1 MRKLISM
8 FMAAAAAVALSS
20 CAQEE
25 FDDYRPEPTGETITY
40 IAEHAADEA
49 APGDSADSKA
59 VMNPETKK
67 SEWVKGDRI
76 TVHNGAA
83 GFIFTTQDAG
93 ASAQFSYTGDDFS
106 AENGVIAVYPAEEV
120 GKDQEP
126 VINADLAAK
135 KVSVVI
141 PGEQTAT
148 AGSYDP
154 EAGVAVAYSTDEHL
168 RFKNATALL
177 KFTVATEGVKSVVFK
192 GLDSEAVCGTADVA
206 FAAEDNTVAGVT
218 LRAEE
223 AGTSVSLTAK
233 DKFEV
238 GKTYYMAIAPQT
250 FSKGFTLSFQFV
262 EEGPLHVVKSHEQ
275 SREIR
280 RNVIL
285 NVGELTFDI
294 YAGLSKTETPVLK
307 SFQFDVANNP
317 GKILPGQ
324 VKNGTKYEAD
334 ARTFEKCD
342 IKDGVVS
349 AMIPYLNNRKL
360 VPTFKVA
367 DGTRLVYEGGIIE
380 SGRTVVD
387 FLKYKQI
394 KVING
399 NKEEAVYEVQL
410 TNTGLPVV
418 VVNQVTNIQTSYVE
432 DGKKVNTMSLVTSTT
447 DGTQKGSAEWYKLTG
462 TAWQPKGCDWIMSE
476 DGSDNFMAYY
486 ADGTPGLT
494 DKKGVEMVSEP
505 VMASTRVRGNVSQQM
520 PKKPFAVKLDSKSG
534 VLGMPPHK
542 RWVLLAN
549 WSDRTL
555 MRNAIAFET
564 AKYFHDNLSDGLLW
578 NPSGQFVELVYNGV
592 HVGNYYLC
600 EQIKIDENRLD
611 ITDPYEKDDVYSG
624 NPGDYG
630 YLLECDDA
638 YDETVKFTTKH
649 YIPFMFKDDADA
661 GGKMLEY
668 ARNLVCSVEDKLC
681 AGSYSDAYNTLDI
694 TSMVDYLLINEV
706 MMNGEI
712 WNPKSAYM
720 YIDNGKLYAGPIW
733 DFDWQTIPNI
743 SVIES
748 NFDTAWTNNG
758 GVASYDF
765 TYDKSMI
772 AAAEKTKY
780 IWGVIPSGTE
790 IVMYHTSN
798 LPSAPLDGSDRNF
811 LWYPMLVKDGTFTA
825 KAYERWSS
833 IISAG
838 LLSHITSFIDE
849 TAAEISVSQAINWS
863 MWSFEASDTGRH
875 DAYNVGG
882 GFKGDEFEDFT
893 GAVSLLKTNYGNR
906 VNGMNGFITADGSK
920 WPKLKYQNK

>member
-8 FMAAAAAVALSS
+8 IMAAAAAVAVSS

-25 FDDYRPEPTGETITY
+25 FDDYRPEPAGETFTY

-49 APGDSADSKA
+49 APADGADSKA

-67 SEWVKGDRI
+67 SEWIKGDRI

-83 GFIFTTQDAG
+83 GFFFTSQDAG
-93 ASAQFSYTGDDFS
+93 SSAQFSYTGDDFS

-120 GKDQEP
+120 GKDEEP

-177 KFTVATEGVKSVVFK
+177 KFTVATEGVKSVVFS
-192 GLDSEAVCGTADVA
+192 GIDSVAVCGIADVA

-218 LRAEE
+218 LRAED
-223 AGTSVSLTAK
+223 AGKSVSLTAK

-238 GKTYYMAIAPQT
+238 GKTCYMAIAPQP

-294 YAGLSKTETPVLK
+294 NAGLSKTETPVLK
-307 SFQFDVANNP
+307 SFQFDVVNNP

-334 ARTFEKCD
+334 ARTAEVCKVEN
-342 IKDGVVS
+342 GVVS

-360 VPTFKVA
+360 KPTFTVT
-367 DGTRLVYEGGIIE
+367 DGTRLIYEGGIIE
-380 SGRTVVD
+380 SGKTVVD

-418 VVNQVTNIQTSYVE
+418 VINQVSGTTNSY
-432 DGKKVNTMSLVTSTT
+432 DSGRAGNGYRDWLS
-447 DGTQKGSAEWYKLTG
+447 WTG
-462 TAWQPKGCDWIMSE
+462 TKWQPKESDWVMAE

-486 ADGTPGLT
+486 ADGTPAMT
-494 DKKGVEMVSEP
+494 DKNGAMVDIP
-505 VMASTRVRGNVSQQM
+505 VMASTRVRGNVSQKM

-564 AKYFHDNLSDGLLW
+564 AKYFQDNLSDGLLW

-611 ITDPYEKDDVYSG
+611 INEPYELPK
-624 NPGDYG
+624 PGKADKYNGMPESYG

-649 YIPFMFKDDADA
+649 YIPFMF
-661 GGKMLEY
+661 
-668 ARNLVCSVEDKLC
+668 
-681 AGSYSDAYNTLDI
+681 
-694 TSMVDYLLINEV
+694 
-706 MMNGEI
+706 
-712 WNPKSAYM
+712 
-720 YIDNGKLYAGPIW
+720 
-733 DFDWQTIPNI
+733 
-743 SVIES
+743 
-748 NFDTAWTNNG
+748 
-758 GVASYDF
+758 
-765 TYDKSMI
+765 
-772 AAAEKTKY
+772 
-780 IWGVIPSGTE
+780 
-790 IVMYHTSN
+790 
-798 LPSAPLDGSDRNF
+798 
-811 LWYPMLVKDGTFTA
+811 
-825 KAYERWSS
+825 
-833 IISAG
+833 
-838 LLSHITSFIDE
+838 
-849 TAAEISVSQAINWS
+849 
-863 MWSFEASDTGRH
+863 
-875 DAYNVGG
+875 
-882 GFKGDEFEDFT
+882 
-893 GAVSLLKTNYGNR
+893 
-906 VNGMNGFITADGSK
+906 
-920 WPKLKYQNK
+920 

>member
-25 FDDYRPEPTGETITY
+25 IDDYRPEPTGETFTY

-49 APGDSADSKA
+49 APADGADSKA

-67 SEWVKGDRI
+67 SEWIKGDRI

-93 ASAQFSYTGDDFS
+93 SSAQFSYTGDDFS

-120 GKDQEP
+120 GKDEEP

-148 AGSYDP
+148 TGSYDP

-177 KFTVATEGVKSVVFK
+177 KFTVATEGVKSVVFS
-192 GLDSEAVCGTADVA
+192 GIDSVAVCGIADVA

-218 LRAEE
+218 LRAESV
-223 AGTSVSLTAK
+223 GTSVSLTAK

-262 EEGPLHVVKSHEQ
+262 EEGPLHVVKTHEE

-294 YAGLSKTETPVLK
+294 YAGLSKTATPTLD
-307 SFQFDVANNP
+307 SLRFDVVHNP

-324 VKNGTKYEAD
+324 VKNGTKYKAD
-334 ARTFEKCD
+334 ARTAEVCKVEN
-342 IKDGVVS
+342 GVVS

-399 NKEEAVYEVQL
+399 NKDEAVYEVKL
-410 TNTGLPVV
+410 SNTGLPVV
-418 VVNQVTNIQTSYVE
+418 VINQVSGTTNSYVSGK
-432 DGKKVNTMSLVTSTT
+432 DGYGFR
-447 DGTQKGSAEWYKLTG
+447 DWYNWTG
-462 TAWQPKGCDWIMSE
+462 TKWQPKVSDWEMAE
-476 DGSDNFMAYY
+476 DGSDNFMVYY
-486 ADGTPGLT
+486 ADGTPAMT
-494 DKKGVEMVSEP
+494 DKSGAMVDVP
-505 VMASTRVRGNVSQQM
+505 VMASTRIRGNVSQLM

-549 WSDRTL
+549 WVDRTL
-555 MRNAIAFET
+555 MRNAIANET
-564 AKYFHDNLSDGLLW
+564 AKYFKTQFPNDGLLW

-611 ITDPYEKDDVYSG
+611 INEPYELPK
-624 NPGDYG
+624 PGKTDKYNGLPETYG
-630 YLLECDDA
+630 YLLECEDG
-638 YDETVKFTTKH
+638 YDETWKFTTKN
-649 YIPFMFKDDADA
+649 YIPFLFKDDGNDD
-661 GGKMLEY
+661 MVNY
-668 ARNLVCSVEDKLC
+668 AKTLVCGVEDKLY
-681 AGSYSDAYNTLDI
+681 AGNYSEAYKTLDL
-694 TSMVDYLLINEV
+694 TSMVDYLLIQEV
-706 MMNGEI
+706 MMNGEL
-712 WNPKSAYM
+712 WHPKSSYM
-720 YIDNGKLYAGPIW
+720 YINDGMLYAGPIW
-733 DFDWQTIPNI
+733 DFDWESIPNI
-743 SVIES
+743 DKIT
-748 NFDTAWTNNG
+748 DTNTG
-758 GVASYDF
+758 YDNVYTGDKYMF
-765 TYDKSMI
+765 TYDASMI
-772 AAAEKTKY
+772 NVSKEIKTSY
-780 IWGVIPSGTE
+780 IIFERTTYYMFHSKSIPD
-790 IVMYHTSN
+790 
-798 LPSAPLDGSDRNF
+798 APRTDDRNF
-811 LWYPMLVKDGTFTA
+811 IWYPMLVKDSQFKDIA
-825 KAYERWSS
+825 ASRWSS
-833 IISAG
+833 ISSG
-838 LLSHITSFIDE
+838 LLSHIQTFIDE
-849 TAAEISVSQAINWS
+849 TADKIAVSEGVNWK
-863 MWSFEASDTGRH
+863 MWNPGTDSQNRWST
-875 DAYNVGG
+875 YNVGG
-882 GFKGDEFEDFT
+882 GWKGDEHESFAT
-893 GAVSLLKTNYGNR
+893 AVELLKTNYGKR
-906 VNGMNGFITADGSK
+906 VEGMNGFVTNK
-920 WPKLKYQNK
+920 NWPSCNYGEN

>member
-8 FMAAAAAVALSS
+8 IMAATAAVAVSS

-25 FDDYRPEPTGETITY
+25 FDDYRPEPTGETFTY
-40 IAEHAADEA
+40 IADHAADDA
-49 APGDSADSKA
+49 APGDGADSKA

-67 SEWVKGDRI
+67 SEWGKGDQI

-120 GKDQEP
+120 GKDEEP

-177 KFTVATEGVKSVVFK
+177 KFTVATEGVKSVVFS
-192 GLDSEAVCGTADVA
+192 GIDSVAVCGIADVA

-218 LRAEE
+218 LRAED
-223 AGTSVSLTAK
+223 AGKSVSLTAK

-262 EEGPLHVVKSHEQ
+262 EEGPLYVVKSHEQ

-294 YAGLSKTETPVLK
+294 YAGLSKTAVPELK
-307 SFQFDVANNP
+307 SFQFDVVNNP

-360 VPTFKVA
+360 KPTFTVT
-367 DGTRLVYEGGIIE
+367 DGTRLIYEGGIIE
-380 SGRTVVD
+380 SGKTVVD

-399 NKEEAVYEVQL
+399 NKEEAVYEVKL

-418 VVNQVTNIQTSYVE
+418 VVNQVSGTTNSYVSGQ
-432 DGKKVNTMSLVTSTT
+432 DGNGFR
-447 DGTQKGSAEWYKLTG
+447 DWYNWTG
-462 TAWQPKGCDWIMSE
+462 TKWQPKESDWEMAE
-476 DGSDNFMAYY
+476 DGSDNFMVYY
-486 ADGTPGLT
+486 ADGTPAMT
-494 DKKGVEMVSEP
+494 DKSGAMVDVP
-505 VMASTRVRGNVSQQM
+505 VMASTRIRGNVSQLM

-549 WSDRTL
+549 WVDRTL
-555 MRNAIAFET
+555 MRNAIANET
-564 AKYFHDNLSDGLLW
+564 AKYFKTQFPNDGLLW

-611 ITDPYEKDDVYSG
+611 INEPYELPK
-624 NPGDYG
+624 PGKPDKYNGLPETYG
-630 YLLECDDA
+630 YLLECEDG
-638 YDETVKFTTKH
+638 YDETWKFTTKN
-649 YIPFMFKDDADA
+649 YIPFLFKDDGNDD
-661 GGKMLEY
+661 MVNY
-668 ARNLVCSVEDKLC
+668 AQTLVCGVEDKLY
-681 AGSYSDAYNTLDI
+681 AGNYSEAYKTLDL
-694 TSMVDYLLINEV
+694 TSMVDYLLIQEV
-706 MMNGEI
+706 MMNGEL
-712 WNPKSAYM
+712 WHPKSSYM
-720 YIDNGKLYAGPIW
+720 YINDGMLYAGPIW
-733 DFDWQTIPNI
+733 DFDWESIPNI
-743 SVIES
+743 DKIT
-748 NFDTAWTNNG
+748 DTSTG
-758 GVASYDF
+758 YDNAYTGDKYMF
-765 TYDKSMI
+765 TYDASMI
-772 AAAEKTKY
+772 NVSKEVKTSY
-780 IWGVIPSGTE
+780 IIFERTTYYMFHSKSIPD
-790 IVMYHTSN
+790 
-798 LPSAPLDGSDRNF
+798 APRTDDRNF
-811 LWYPMLVKDGTFTA
+811 VWYPMLVKDSQFKDIA
-825 KAYERWSS
+825 ASRWSS
-833 IISAG
+833 ISSG
-838 LLSHITSFIDE
+838 LLSHIQTFIDE
-849 TAAEISVSQAINWS
+849 TADKIAVSEGVNWK
-863 MWSFEASDTGRH
+863 MWNPGTDSQNRWST
-875 DAYNVGG
+875 YNVGG
-882 GFKGDEFEDFT
+882 GWKGDEHESFAT
-893 GAVSLLKTNYGNR
+893 AVELLKTNYGKR
-906 VNGMNGFITADGSK
+906 VEGMNGFVTNK
-920 WPKLKYQNK
+920 NWPSCNYGEN

>member
-8 FMAAAAAVALSS
+8 IMTATAAVAVSS

-25 FDDYRPEPTGETITY
+25 FDDYRPEPTGETFTY
-40 IAEHAADEA
+40 IADHAADEA
-49 APGDSADSKA
+49 APADGADSKA

-67 SEWVKGDRI
+67 SEWVKGDQI

-93 ASAQFSYTGDDFS
+93 SSAQFSYTGDYFS

-120 GKDQEP
+120 GKDEEP

-177 KFTVATEGVKSVVFK
+177 KFTVATEGVKSVVFS
-192 GLDSEAVCGTADVA
+192 GLDTEVVCGVADVT
-206 FAAEDNTVAGVT
+206 FAAKDNSVASVS
-218 LRAEE
+218 LRADD
-223 AGTSVSLTAK
+223 AGKSVSLTAK

-294 YAGLSKTETPVLK
+294 YAGLSKTATPALN
-307 SFQFDVANNP
+307 SFQFDVATNP

-342 IKDGVVS
+342 INDGVVS

-360 VPTFKVA
+360 KPTFTVP
-367 DGTRLVYEGGIIE
+367 DSTRLVYEGGIIE
-380 SGRTVVD
+380 SGKTVVD

-399 NKEEAVYEVQL
+399 NKEEAVYEVKL

-418 VVNQVTNIQTSYVE
+418 VVNQVSGTTNSYVSGQ
-432 DGKKVNTMSLVTSTT
+432 DGNGFR
-447 DGTQKGSAEWYKLTG
+447 DWYNWTG
-462 TAWQPKGCDWIMSE
+462 TKWQPKESDWVMAT
-476 DGSDNFMAYY
+476 DGSDNFMVYY
-486 ADGTPGLT
+486 ADGTPAMT
-494 DKKGVEMVSEP
+494 DKSGAMVDVP
-505 VMASTRVRGNVSQQM
+505 VMASTRIRGNVSQLM

-549 WSDRTL
+549 WVDRTL
-555 MRNAIAFET
+555 MRNAIANET
-564 AKYFHDNLSDGLLW
+564 AKYFKTQFPNDGLLW

-611 ITDPYEKDDVYSG
+611 INEPYELPK
-624 NPGDYG
+624 PGKPDKYNGLPETYG
-630 YLLECDDA
+630 YLLECEDG
-638 YDETVKFTTKH
+638 YDETWKFTTKN
-649 YIPFMFKDDADA
+649 YIPFLFKDDGNDD
-661 GGKMLEY
+661 MVNY
-668 ARNLVCSVEDKLC
+668 AKTLVCGVEDKLY
-681 AGSYSDAYNTLDI
+681 AGNYSEAYKTLDL
-694 TSMVDYLLINEV
+694 TSMVDYLLIQEI
-706 MMNGEI
+706 MMNGEL
-712 WNPKSAYM
+712 WHPKSSYM
-720 YIDNGKLYAGPIW
+720 YINDGMLYAGPIW
-733 DFDWQTIPNI
+733 DFDWESIPNI
-743 SVIES
+743 DKIT
-748 NFDTAWTNNG
+748 DTSTG
-758 GVASYDF
+758 YDNAYTGDKYMF
-765 TYDKSMI
+765 TYDASMI
-772 AAAEKTKY
+772 NVSKEVKTSY
-780 IWGVIPSGTE
+780 IIFERTTYYMFHSKSIPD
-790 IVMYHTSN
+790 
-798 LPSAPLDGSDRNF
+798 APRTDDRNF
-811 LWYPMLVKDGTFTA
+811 IWYPMLVKDSQFKDIA
-825 KAYERWSS
+825 ASRWSS
-833 IISAG
+833 ISSG
-838 LLSHITSFIDE
+838 LLSHIQTFIDE
-849 TAAEISVSQAINWS
+849 TADKIAVSEGVNWK
-863 MWSFEASDTGRH
+863 MWNPGTDSQNRWST
-875 DAYNVGG
+875 YNVGG
-882 GFKGDEFEDFT
+882 GWKGDEHESFAT
-893 GAVSLLKTNYGNR
+893 AVELLKTNYGKR
-906 VNGMNGFITADGSK
+906 VEGMNGFVTNK
-920 WPKLKYQNK
+920 NWPSCNYGEN

>member
-25 FDDYRPEPTGETITY
+25 FDDYRPEPTGETFTY

-49 APGDSADSKA
+49 APGDGADSKA

-67 SEWVKGDRI
+67 SEWIKGDRI

-120 GKDQEP
+120 GKDEEP

-177 KFTVATEGVKSVVFK
+177 KFTVGTEGVKSVVFS
-192 GLDSEAVCGTADVA
+192 GIDSVAVCGIADVA

-218 LRAEE
+218 LRAE
-223 AGTSVSLTAK
+223 GTGKSVSLTAK

-294 YAGLSKTETPVLK
+294 YAGLSKTETHVLK

-324 VKNGTKYEAD
+324 VKNGTEYKAD
-334 ARTFEKCD
+334 ARTAEVCKVEN
-342 IKDGVVS
+342 GVVS

-360 VPTFKVA
+360 KPTFEVA
-367 DGTRLVYEGGIIE
+367 NGTRLVYEGGIIE
-380 SGRTVVD
+380 SGKTVVD

-399 NKEEAVYEVQL
+399 NKEEAVYEVKL
-410 TNTGLPVV
+410 SNTGLPVV
-418 VVNQVTNIQTSYVE
+418 VINQVSGTTNSY
-432 DGKKVNTMSLVTSTT
+432 DSGRTGNGYRDWLS
-447 DGTQKGSAEWYKLTG
+447 WTG
-462 TAWQPKGCDWIMSE
+462 TKWQPKESDWVMAE

-486 ADGTPGLT
+486 ADGTPAMT
-494 DKKGVEMVSEP
+494 DKNGAMVDIP
-505 VMASTRVRGNVSQQM
+505 VMASTRVRGNVSQKM

-564 AKYFHDNLSDGLLW
+564 AKYFQDNLSDGLLW

-611 ITDPYEKDDVYSG
+611 IAEPYELPK
-624 NPGDYG
+624 PGKADKYNGKPESYG

-638 YDETVKFTTKH
+638 YDETTKFTTKH

-668 ARNLVCSVEDKLC
+668 ARNLVCGVEDKLC
-681 AGSYSDAYNTLDI
+681 AGNYSDAYNTLDI

-712 WNPKSAYM
+712 WHPKSAYM
-720 YIDNGKLYAGPIW
+720 YINNDKLYAGPIW
-733 DFDWQTIPNI
+733 DFDWETIPNI
-743 SVIES
+743 
-748 NFDTAWTNNG
+748 DKLKT
-758 GVASYDF
+758 SYDDSYTSEDYIF
-765 TYDKSMI
+765 TYDASMI
-772 AAAEKTKY
+772 ASAAPITTGSWFWETTTY
-780 IWGVIPSGTE
+780 YLFHS
-790 IVMYHTSN
+790 TSSA

-811 LWYPMLVKDGTFTA
+811 LWYPMLVKDPIFA
-825 KAYERWSS
+825 AEAASRWSAVN
-833 IISAG
+833 AG
-838 LLSHITSFIDE
+838 LLTHILKFIDE
-849 TAAEISVSQAINWS
+849 TAAKISASEKLNSA
-863 MWSFEASDTGRH
+863 MWPVGTNTYGRWNTY
-875 DAYNVGG
+875 DVGG
-882 GFKGDEFEDFT
+882 GWKGDEQETFE
-893 GAVSLLKTNYGNR
+893 GAINLLKTNYEKR
-906 VNGMNGFITADGSK
+906 VNGMSGYITAEGDK
-920 WPKLKYQNK
+920 WPKLDYQNK